1 MMVYVVLALLWTG
14 WCVLHSAMICV
25 PVIDYLR
32 ARFKKGFRFYRLFF
46 NLVALATMTPIAL
59 YERSINGG
67 WGFWWQGSWVV
78 FQILLL
84 MVAFFLFFSGARHY
98 DFFQFLG
105 IRQIREGVSRT
116 SLTGNDKLNTRG
128 ILGMIRH
135 PWYAGA
141 ILVVWA
147 RGLTPA
153 ALITN
158 IILTVYLILGTYL
171 EERKLVMEYG
181 EQYRAYQRRVPM
193 FIPYRLLRSKMRK
206 EEGDEHL

>member
-1 MMVYVVLALLWTG
+1 MVYIVLALLWIA

-25 PVIDYLR
+25 SVIDYLR
-32 ARFKKGFRFYRLFF
+32 ARLKKGFRFYRLFF
-46 NLVALATMTPIAL
+46 NLVALATMTPIVL

-67 WGFWWQGSWVV
+67 WGFWWQGSRVV
-78 FQILLL
+78 YQTLLL
-84 MVAFFLFFSGARHY
+84 MVAFFLFSSGARHY

-116 SLTGNDKLNTRG
+116 SLTGSDKLNTRG